1 MKRDFITILALMMAL
16 SSCNDDALFEKEMY
30 KNVVALISSDYYN
43 TFEEVVT
50 LSPTGEEATG
60 YIAACTGGTHAPK
73 QDMVIGLEEDLTS
86 LEFYNRS
93 LYDVDEACYAKFLSS
108 DKYEGSTYLDTEL
121 MLVIRSKE
129 INKQLEEG
137 MMEYERVSRQVLED
151 GTYRDPYH
159 VEPIELTKKRQRKI
173 FLVQHLL
180 GWARYLF

>member
-1 MKRDFITILALMMAL
+1 MSNPIHTGSKEPVVWYQLGELMKNAKNCVKIHTPYII
-16 SSCNDDALFEKEMY
+16 CNDMM
-30 KNVVALISSDYYN
+30 YN
-43 TFEEVVT
+43 TW
-50 LSPTGEEATG
+50 
-60 YIAACTGGTHAPK
+60 
-73 QDMVIGLEEDLTS
+73 
-86 LEFYNRS
+86 
-93 LYDVDEACYAKFLSS
+93 
-108 DKYEGSTYLDTEL
+108 
-121 MLVIRSKE
+121 KE